1 MNSKQKGSRGERAC
15 RDVWKKHGYEEA
27 HRSQQYSGKGESSAD
42 LEGISELL
50 HIEVKSGYSYKI
62 IYDFLEQAERD
73 AKENQI
79 PIVNCKMD
87 RKKWLAVLDL
97 EKFIEIFKVYEECK
111 EGFTLKPGGF
121 FTSITKA
128 QEYWEQREKE
138 CDGCSH
144 YWAGRCLD
152 FMNGCNHG
160 NMNTS
165 RRTKE

>member
-1 MNSKQKGSRGERAC
+1 MNRKQKGSRGERAC

-50 HIEVKSGYSYKI
+50 HIEVKSGYSYKT
-62 IYDFLEQAERD
+62 IYDFLEQSIRD

-87 RKKWLAVLDL
+87 RKEWLCVLRLDD
-97 EKFIEIFKVYEECK
+97 FIKIFKPYDENEERKKHAHNIFEWAEICK
-111 EGFTLKPGGF
+111 
-121 FTSITKA
+121 
-128 QEYWEQREKE
+128 
-138 CDGCSH
+138 GCSH
-144 YWAGRCLD
+144 EWMGRCLD
-152 FMNGCNHG
+152 FRNGCNHG